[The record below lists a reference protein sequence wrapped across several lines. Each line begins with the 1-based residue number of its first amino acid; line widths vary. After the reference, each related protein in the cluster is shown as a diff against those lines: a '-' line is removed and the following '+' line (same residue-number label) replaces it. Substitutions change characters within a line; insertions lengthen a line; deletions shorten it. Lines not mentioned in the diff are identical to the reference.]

1 MSKVQS
7 PSQPTEAVELFIHNL
22 SHEGRGV
29 ALYDEHPSHDVT
41 KRGKKV
47 FVRYALAGE
56 TVAAKITRVHKRFEE
71 ADALEVLANPSPHRV
86 VPVCAHFGQCGG
98 CVMQHI
104 QPIEQINFKQKVV
117 ASHLQHFANL
127 VPDEWLP
134 AMSSERAD
142 YRRRVRLGLR
152 YHAQA
157 KRWVLG
163 FRAAK
168 SNHLINIDHCAI
180 LDQRFSQELPALKQC
195 LTALKRAKVITHIEL
210 VAGDE
215 ELALVVRHVEKLA
228 VSDVEDLLSFVKKRM
243 WQLYLQPNCDQS
255 LTRVDTKN
263 ATMRLHYRLA
273 EFDLRLAFSPLDFTQ
288 VNAAVNQKMVHLA
301 CQLLDLKLGERV
313 LDLFCG
319 LGNFSLPLA
328 KCVGPT
334 GQVVAVEGVL
344 DMVQRGQENARANQ
358 IENVAFHCQNLMQ
371 DFSDQIWAQQG
382 FDAIVIDPPRAGAEQ
397 VMHYLAKFAASRIV
411 YVSCDPAT
419 LARDAGILSQN
430 GYRLLK
436 VGVMDMFSHT
446 EHVESIALFERV
458 QVPVVDEIK

>member
-1 MSKVQS
+1 MA
-7 PSQPTEAVELFIHNL
+7 PL
-22 SHEGRGV
+22 
-29 ALYDEHPSHDVT
+29 
-41 KRGKKV
+41 
-47 FVRYALAGE
+47 
-56 TVAAKITRVHKRFEE
+56 
-71 ADALEVLANPSPHRV
+71 
-86 VPVCAHFGQCGG
+86 
-98 CVMQHI
+98 
-104 QPIEQINFKQKVV
+104 
-117 ASHLQHFANL
+117 
-127 VPDEWLP
+127 LP
-134 AMSSERAD
+134 A
-142 YRRRVRLGLR
+142 
-152 YHAQA
+152 
-157 KRWVLG
+157 
-163 FRAAK
+163 
-168 SNHLINIDHCAI
+168 
-180 LDQRFSQELPALKQC
+180 
-195 LTALKRAKVITHIEL
+195 
-210 VAGDE
+210 
-215 ELALVVRHVEKLA
+215 
-228 VSDVEDLLSFVKKRM
+228 
-243 WQLYLQPNCDQS
+243 NCDQS

-358 IENVAFHCQNLMQ
+358 IENVAFYCQNLMQ

-397 VMHYLAKFAASRIV
+397 VMHYLAKFAALRIV